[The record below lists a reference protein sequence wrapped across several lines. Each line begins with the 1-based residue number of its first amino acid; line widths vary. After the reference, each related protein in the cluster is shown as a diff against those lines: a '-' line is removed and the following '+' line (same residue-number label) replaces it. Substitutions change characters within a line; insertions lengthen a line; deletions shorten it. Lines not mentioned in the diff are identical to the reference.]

1 MSKIICEVCGTSYP
15 GTAAQCPICGCVK
28 TPGKQTVAGDTEKK
42 APVQNN
48 TKSRTPVKGGRYSKA
63 NVRKRNKTN
72 VAKVPER
79 GGKSPDKND
88 NANRGLIILAVVLL
102 LAIATILVYISI
114 RFFVPGKSIGGDTT
128 GTTIDTTAAVDTT
141 ADDTAVDT
149 TAADLS
155 CTNLTLSNNVVEL
168 TTEGQAWL
176 LNVSAEPSN
185 TTDPIT
191 YTSSDES
198 VATVSAQG
206 KVVAIA
212 PGQAVITI
220 TCGDVEKT
228 CRIIV
233 AYEEETTAPPET
245 TEADTT
251 APETDEELK
260 LNREDFTMS
269 YQGEE
274 WQLYNGSIAKP
285 LITWSSADESVATI
299 VNGKVVAVGPGMT
312 KVYGEYNG
320 QKVSCIVRCSFEV
333 DSEDASGNGGFN
345 TGVGEDDGAV
355 G

>member
-15 GTAAQCPICGCVK
+15 STAAQCPICGCVK
-28 TPGKQTVAGDTEKK
+28 ASGKQTVAGDTEKK
-42 APVQNN
+42 TPVQNN
-48 TKSRTPVKGGRYSKA
+48 KTRTPVKGGRYSKA
-63 NVRKRNKTN
+63 NVRKRNQASN
-72 VAKVPER
+72 PKVPER
-79 GGKSPDKND
+79 GSKSPEKND
-88 NANRGLIILAVVLL
+88 KANRGLIILALVLL
-102 LAIATILVYISI
+102 LTIAAMLLYIAF
-114 RFFVPGKSIGGDTT
+114 RFFVPGLDKGEDTT
-128 GTTIDTTAAVDTT
+128 GTTVDTTAAVDTAT
-141 ADDTAVDT
+141 GDTTVDT

-155 CTNLTLSNNVVEL
+155 CTDLTLSNNVVEL

-176 LNVSAEPSN
+176 LNVSPVPAD

-191 YTSSDES
+191 YASSDES

-212 PGQAVITI
+212 PGQALITI

-251 APETDEELK
+251 AEETDEELK

-299 VNGKVVAVGPGMT
+299 ENGKVVAVGPGMT

-333 DSEDASGNGGFN
+333 DSGDTSDGGGFN
-345 TGVGEDDGAV
+345 TGVGEDSGAV